1 MSDSANLFNKASGTL
16 RDKTIVDLIEENRN
30 INKSILNDD
39 MKGIKVK
46 ILANNHNVMT
56 ELNGIIIKL
65 YEHKALILC
74 NDDNKKVI
82 KSVFYGNFIVCDDKA
97 SQWL

>member
-1 MSDSANLFNKASGTL
+1 MSDSADLFSKVSETL

-46 ILANNHNVMT
+46 ILVDNHNVMT
-56 ELNGIIIKL
+56 ELDGIIIKL
-65 YEHKALILC
+65 YEYKALILC
-74 NDDNKKVI
+74 NEGNKKVI
-82 KSVFYGNFIVCDDKA
+82 KSVLYGNFIVCDDKA

>member
-1 MSDSANLFNKASGTL
+1 MSDSADLFSKVSETL
-16 RDKTIVDLIEENRN
+16 RDKTIVDLIEENHN

-46 ILANNHNVMT
+46 ILTNNHNVMT

-74 NDDNKKVI
+74 TEDSKIII
-82 KSVFYGNFIVCDDKA
+82 KNVFYEDFIICDDKA

>member
-1 MSDSANLFNKASGTL
+1 MSDSANLFSKASGTL

-56 ELNGIIIKL
+56 ELDGIIIKL